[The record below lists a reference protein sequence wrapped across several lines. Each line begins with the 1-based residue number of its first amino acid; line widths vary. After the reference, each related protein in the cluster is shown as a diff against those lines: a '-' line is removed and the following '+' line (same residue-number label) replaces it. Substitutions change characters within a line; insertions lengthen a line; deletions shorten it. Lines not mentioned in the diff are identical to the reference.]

1 MQSRRKKKWF
11 TRERKM
17 KLGAYTIDMS
27 KVLVAGYLLKLL
39 TGEKK
44 GVWWHF
50 VIGIFA
56 WGILLLLGLH
66 FSSPK
71 E

>member
-1 MQSRRKKKWF
+1 
-11 TRERKM
+11 M

-50 VIGIFA
+50 AIGIFA